1 MKFHHISWNNNLF
14 PDKISLFL
22 DENYNNY
29 SFTFL
34 KPEGEE
40 AIEGIGGEVAV
51 TRDLASWNESGFLEL
66 ILFKRLIFQMSTFHT
81 IEGKSMLESDI
92 PSMEFD

>member
-1 MKFHHISWNNNLF
+1 
-14 PDKISLFL
+14 LFL

-51 TRDLASWNESGFLEL
+51 TRDLAS
-66 ILFKRLIFQMSTFHT
+66 
-81 IEGKSMLESDI
+81 
-92 PSMEFD
+92 